1 LWKKN
6 QLVGCVR
13 NKVYLCH
20 SYKLYV

>member
-6 QLVGCVR
+6 QLVGSVR